1 MQICIL
7 MKQNYLLYRTDLY
20 KIYFESKFKK
30 LQSIL
35 SNFSMKIELKG
46 MLSFNKASVS
56 YIVQIF

>member
-1 MQICIL
+1 